1 MKKPLSNLDY
11 LINPP
16 EKSNAPP
23 PSSRTPSPASRAVEE
38 TAVALSG
45 PILAALIKSPQGQ
58 QSAYQLVDML
68 NIRLEDLFAVC
79 DVLANN
85 FQWITVDRSDPK
97 GDYEIALTERGREYA
112 LKAASVRAT

>member
-16 EKSNAPP
+16 EKPSSP
-23 PSSRTPSPASRAVEE
+23 PSPKTPSAANRAIEE
-38 TAVALSG
+38 TAQALSG

-58 QSAYQLVDML
+58 QSAYKLVDML
-68 NIRLEDLFAVC
+68 NIRLEDLFAVS

-85 FQWITVDRSDPK
+85 FQWVTVDRSDPK
-97 GDYEIALTERGREYA
+97 GDYKIALTERGREYA
-112 LKAASVRAT
+112 LKAASVKAL